1 MDKYVMCPPES
12 RHVKT
17 HFKITS
23 DLLASIRHDLH
34 RPHQFAYERVGFISA
49 GLTATDNDLLILA
62 REYRP
67 LKDNEYLRDSSVGA
81 MMGPEAIRRALQ
93 WAMKFGEAIFHV
105 HTHGGYGLPN
115 FSEIDFTE
123 NAKFVPD
130 FFKVA
135 PQSVHGAIV
144 LSHDAARGQLWF
156 SSNDTYKFIQDFYEI
171 GIPIR
176 KWRGV

>member
-1 MDKYVMCPPES
+1 MRSPES
-12 RHVKT
+12 CHLNT

-23 DLLASIRHDLH
+23 VLLASIRRDLE
-34 RPHQFAYERVGFISA
+34 RPHPFAYERVGFLSA
-49 GLTATDNDLLILA
+49 GLGAAGNNLLILA

-67 LKDNEYLRDSSVGA
+67 LTDSEYLQDSSVGA
-81 MMGPEAIRRALQ
+81 MMGPEAIRKALQ
-93 WAMKFGEAIFHV
+93 WAMQSGEAMFHV
-105 HTHGGYGLPN
+105 HTHGGYGLPS
-115 FSEIDFTE
+115 FSAIDSRE

-144 LSHDAARGQLWF
+144 FSRNAAKGQLWF
-156 SSNDTYKFIQDFYEI
+156 DSNDTYEFIQEFYEV

-176 KWRGV
+176 KWSGI